1 MHDTVVASSN
11 RVMSNSPT
19 MVESALDEVS
29 SNPSN
34 PRTDFPETW
43 LWDLV
48 VIPPNGEANQE
59 VALPDTI
66 TEWVGNAVC
75 VHPLKGVGV
84 SERTTITTFT
94 PFFLDLTLPP
104 SVKRGEILP
113 LKISI
118 FNYME
123 ESLPVTVIL
132 EESLEYEVMETA
144 TARKSLCL
152 ESQDMN
158 VHTVR
163 IRPTVIGDVNITV
176 SAFVD
181 YHHTGSC
188 GSGQEQVQKSDSMI
202 RSLLVES
209 DGFPREKTWTKYI
222 CSEEL
227 SDGEDSLESWEV
239 SAPSAIVEG
248 SDRGW
253 VMVVGDLLGLSVQNL
268 GHLIR
273 MPYGCGEQNM
283 INFAPN
289 IFILRYLE
297 ATNQNAP
304 EAKTKLLNF
313 MNTGYQ
319 RQLLYLRRDGSFSA
333 FGNADD
339 SGSTWL
345 TAFVVKS
352 LAQAQAYILID
363 QDKLVTSIDWLQRQ
377 QDSKGCY
384 KVNGALFNKALR
396 GGVDTSGSSAPLTAY
411 VMISLLES
419 GLKATDPSVIN
430 ATQCLRSHSTQ
441 NIYVMALKAYAF
453 ALAGHPDTPQL
464 IQMLLDLATETR
476 SSLHWD
482 LPHSSWRSR
491 SLEVETAGYAILAM
505 LTWNP
510 ETYDYQA
517 RKIVK
522 WISLAR
528 NGQGGF
534 ISTQDTV
541 VALQAMAVY
550 ESNLNQGVLDVVAT
564 VKTADLSHSFK
575 VEESNKL
582 VQQQVS
588 IPSLPATVSLGMT
601 GEGCTL
607 MQAVL
612 RYNIPE
618 PEPSDAFS
626 VNVNTQTVRDK
637 NCVTKQVTACASYL
651 LEDAKSNMAVI
662 EVNLISG
669 YIPEKSDLKNLVKE
683 NSKVIKRYE
692 IDGSKLSF
700 YIQEF
705 TAEEVCVNFR
715 VLREVTVENV
725 KPGSVVVY
733 DYYQPEFSISKSF
746 TLPPPEDCL
755 KAW

>member
-1 MHDTVVASSN
+1 M
-11 RVMSNSPT
+11 
-19 MVESALDEVS
+19 
-29 SNPSN
+29 
-34 PRTDFPETW
+34 
-43 LWDLV
+43 
-48 VIPPNGEANQE
+48 
-59 VALPDTI
+59 
-66 TEWVGNAVC
+66 
-75 VHPLKGVGV
+75 
-84 SERTTITTFT
+84 
-94 PFFLDLTLPP
+94 
-104 SVKRGEILP
+104 
-113 LKISI
+113 
-118 FNYME
+118 
-123 ESLPVTVIL
+123 
-132 EESLEYEVMETA
+132 
-144 TARKSLCL
+144 
-152 ESQDMN
+152 
-158 VHTVR
+158 
-163 IRPTVIGDVNITV
+163 
-176 SAFVD
+176 
-181 YHHTGSC
+181 
-188 GSGQEQVQKSDSMI
+188 
-202 RSLLVES
+202 
-209 DGFPREKTWTKYI
+209 
-222 CSEEL
+222 
-227 SDGEDSLESWEV
+227 
-239 SAPSAIVEG
+239 
-248 SDRGW
+248 
-253 VMVVGDLLGLSVQNL
+253 
-268 GHLIR
+268 
-273 MPYGCGEQNM
+273 
-283 INFAPN
+283 
-289 IFILRYLE
+289 
-297 ATNQNAP
+297 
-304 EAKTKLLNF
+304 
-313 MNTGYQ
+313 
-319 RQLLYLRRDGSFSA
+319 
-333 FGNADD
+333 
-339 SGSTWL
+339 
-345 TAFVVKS
+345 
-352 LAQAQAYILID
+352 
-363 QDKLVTSIDWLQRQ
+363 
-377 QDSKGCY
+377 
-384 KVNGALFNKALR
+384 
-396 GGVDTSGSSAPLTAY
+396 
-411 VMISLLES
+411 
-419 GLKATDPSVIN
+419 
-430 ATQCLRSHSTQ
+430 
-441 NIYVMALKAYAF
+441 
-453 ALAGHPDTPQL
+453 
-464 IQMLLDLATETR
+464 
-476 SSLHWD
+476 
-482 LPHSSWRSR
+482 
-491 SLEVETAGYAILAM
+491 ETAGYAILAM

-626 VNVNTQTVRDK
+626 VNINTQTVRDK